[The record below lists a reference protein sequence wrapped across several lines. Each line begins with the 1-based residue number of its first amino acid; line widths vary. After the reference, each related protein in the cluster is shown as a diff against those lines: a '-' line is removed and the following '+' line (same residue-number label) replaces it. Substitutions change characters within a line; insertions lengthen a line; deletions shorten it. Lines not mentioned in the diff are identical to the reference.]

1 MGNGNLDPIANFQLF
16 LHQLADEIR
25 GINFPI
31 VGQEVSLA
39 EDHFGAMVEIDWKC
53 REVYGNAFEHYLR
66 DVELADS

>member
-1 MGNGNLDPIANFQLF
+1 
-16 LHQLADEIR
+16 LADEIR

-53 REVYGNAFEHYLR
+53 IEVYGNAFEQFWR